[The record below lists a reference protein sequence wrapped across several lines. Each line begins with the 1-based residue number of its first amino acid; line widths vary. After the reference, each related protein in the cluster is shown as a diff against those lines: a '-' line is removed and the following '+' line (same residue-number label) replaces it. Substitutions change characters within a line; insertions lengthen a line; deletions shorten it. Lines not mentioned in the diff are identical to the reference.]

1 MKPSN
6 YNPGKA
12 RRRACFFASLFT
24 ISAFGQSPELVPVVS
39 RPVSRMVE
47 VPGEIQP
54 FLAVSLHAKVPGY
67 VERILVD
74 RGSAVKQGELLVE
87 LSAPEMIAQ
96 IAEAESRVQ
105 AAQSDGAQAAAQL
118 AGAQATYERLKKAA
132 ETPGA
137 VAGNEVVQAEK
148 QVDALQALV
157 RAKEQAVRSAEA
169 AVTAQKERAAYL
181 KITAPFDGMV
191 TERLVHPGALV
202 GPGADSVLLE
212 LQQVSRLRVVVS
224 VPEEFAGAVARGAR
238 VEFRVPAWPDRV
250 FAGTIAR
257 SAHALD
263 LKTRTLPVE
272 LDVLNADG
280 ALAPGM
286 YPSVKWPVRRS
297 RPALYVPRTAVV
309 TTTERTFVVRA
320 KNGKA
325 EWVNVVKGA
334 GEGDLIE
341 VSGALQAGD
350 PVVKRATDEMREGA
364 PLK

>member
-6 YNPGKA
+6 CNPG
-12 RRRACFFASLFT
+12 RATLQACLLASLLTFAALAQT
-24 ISAFGQSPELVPVVS
+24 PELVAVVS
-39 RPVSRMVE
+39 KPVSRMVE

-54 FLAVSLHAKVPGY
+54 FLAVSLHARVAGY
-67 VERILVD
+67 VEHILVD
-74 RGSAVKQGELLVE
+74 RGSAVKQGDLLVE
-87 LSAPEMIAQ
+87 LSAPEMLAQ

-105 AAQSDGAQAAAQL
+105 SAQSDRAQAAAQL
-118 AGAQATYERLKKAA
+118 AGAQATYDRLKKAA

-157 RAKEQAVRSAEA
+157 QAKQQAVRSAEA
-169 AVTAQKERAAYL
+169 SVTAQKERAAYL
-181 KITAPFDGMV
+181 RITAPFDGMV

-212 LQQVSRLRVVVS
+212 LQQLSRLRVVVS
-224 VPEEFAGAVARGAR
+224 VPEEFAGAVTRGAR

-250 FAGTIAR
+250 FTGVIAR

-272 LDVLNADG
+272 LDVQNSDG

-286 YPSVKWPVRRS
+286 YPAVKWPVRRA

-334 GEGDLIE
+334 GEGELVE
-341 VSGALQAGD
+341 VSGALQPGD
-350 PVVKRATDEMREGA
+350 QLVKRATDEMRDGA

>member
-1 MKPSN
+1 MKRCTKLCLLA
-6 YNPGKA
+6 GA
-12 RRRACFFASLFT
+12 L
-24 ISAFGQSPELVPVVS
+24 SAIALAQSAELVPVVS
-39 RPVSRMVE
+39 KPVSRIVD

-54 FLAVSLHAKVPGY
+54 FLAVSVHAKVPGF
-67 VERILVD
+67 VERVLVD

-87 LSAPEMIAQ
+87 LSAPEMASQ

-105 AAQSDGAQAAAQL
+105 SAQSDVSQTEAQLGGAQAN
-118 AGAQATYERLKKAA
+118 YDRLKKAA

-148 QVDALQALV
+148 QVEAIRAMV
-157 RAKEQAVRSAEA
+157 RARQEAIHSAEA
-169 AVTAQKERAAYL
+169 AVRVQKDRADYL
-181 KITAPFDGMV
+181 HIAAPFDGMV
-191 TERLVHPGALV
+191 TARLVHPGALV

-212 LQQVSRLRVVVS
+212 LQQLSRLRVVVA
-224 VPEEFAGAVARGAR
+224 VPEEYVGGIVRGAR

-250 FAGTIAR
+250 FAGAVAR

-263 LKTRTLPVE
+263 AKTRTLPVE
-272 LDVLNADG
+272 LDVSNPDG

-309 TTTERTFVVRA
+309 STTERTFVVRA
-320 KNGKA
+320 NNGKA

-334 GEGDLIE
+334 AEGELIE

-350 PVVKRATDEMREGA
+350 HVVKRATDEMREGSA
-364 PLK
+364 LR

>member
-6 YNPGKA
+6 SNPG
-12 RRRACFFASLFT
+12 RAVPQACLLAALLTSTAFAQ
-24 ISAFGQSPELVPVVS
+24 APELVPVVS
-39 RPVSRMVE
+39 KPVARMVE

-54 FLAVSLHAKVPGY
+54 FLAVGLHAKVPGY

-74 RGSAVKQGELLVE
+74 RGSAVKQGDLLVE
-87 LSAPEMIAQ
+87 LSAPEMLAQ
-96 IAEAESRVQ
+96 IAEAESHVQ
-105 AAQSDGAQAAAQL
+105 SAQSDSAQAAAQL

-157 RAKEQAVRSAEA
+157 RAKQQAIRSAES
-169 AVTAQKERAAYL
+169 AVIAQKERAAYL
-181 KITAPFDGMV
+181 RITAPFDGIV
-191 TERLVHPGALV
+191 TERMVHPGALV

-212 LQQVSRLRVVVS
+212 LQQLSRLRVVVS

-250 FAGTIAR
+250 FAGAIAR

-272 LDVLNADG
+272 LDVQNPDG

-286 YPSVKWPVRRS
+286 YPSVKWPVRRA
-297 RPALYVPRTAVV
+297 RPALLVPRTAVV

-350 PVVKRATDEMREGA
+350 PVVKRATDEMREGS